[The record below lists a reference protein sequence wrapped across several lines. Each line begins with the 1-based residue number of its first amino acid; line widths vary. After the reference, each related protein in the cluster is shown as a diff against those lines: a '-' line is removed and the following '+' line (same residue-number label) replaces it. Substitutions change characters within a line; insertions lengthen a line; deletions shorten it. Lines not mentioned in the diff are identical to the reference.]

1 MISMHIE
8 GTEVG
13 LTETTLEFTTLG
25 SSNEKKYIALS
36 PKWTDHVSSEIGANV
51 YGLFVENMTEDD
63 QNLTGFTTK
72 YIITP
77 TLYSSNISSIENHL
91 SIQNDTTVE
100 GNIQCTSARTNNGLT
115 FDELEESHL
124 PSKIQILESL
134 YTKDYIDQNIVSV
147 NSFQD
152 QVAQYNL
159 PTIND
164 VNTLITNY
172 VTGGGAFNYTD
183 FVTYANIGDTL
194 LNTNLVTEAQ
204 VGSLINDAFV
214 DYDLSAYVTNNNL
227 FTLIANYNTLFEIPS
242 RTEVSTLI
250 LSLINVDDSGSGTI
264 DVSGLATVT
273 YVDTKILEVESN
285 LEKYMLTETIA
296 STYVTSAFLTEQL
309 INLGNS
315 DGSSFE
321 TQIFAINNNIAS
333 LQNTTYTRTY
343 VNENFVSTSNDFVNL
358 NTVNNLINNIGLG
371 LTNSEV
377 ETIIAG
383 KISNLPTLDV
393 VNALLNSHSSIYTV
407 TEILPR
413 LSTFVTSSDVSSQIA
428 DILIDYT
435 ATTLETELESYVDV
449 LTMETKLNTYSLTVL
464 ENRVGSFLV
473 SSDVNI
479 MIDNAMLNY
488 TSSVL
493 PNAVSSFQYL
503 NENDLSMYLSI
514 HAFQTE
520 NQTDDKIMNAIST
533 FKNDTLPTFHYLT
546 DSDLSAALATY
557 TTSTLQTHLNS
568 TRIATDSLL
577 SSYVTFT
584 DLSTKNFVDTF
595 ALTSFVTNAI
605 TNKVDQTT
613 MSNSINSAL
622 NTYTNSIVSPMLNS
636 LNILPQVASYI
647 STDTSSV
654 LKNKITSF
662 LFDNDLNSGITS
674 ALSTLGFINET
685 QINIRLNALDFIDRD
700 ELANN
705 YYSRDQLFNDTNAM
719 LPVWLSQNEFMNKEY
734 IDSEI
739 TEKVADSFDKTT
751 IYLLEQLSQRVTG
764 NEGNV
769 THKYLEENYVAR
781 DMWLQWCNH
790 DALSL
795 SEVLNLIGATNST
808 LTNDFSDLTESFT
821 TLSLQT
827 NSQLASLATE
837 VSNLASTLSH
847 AESCHA
853 NLEGNVNSL
862 ENNVIIVTS
871 SVGVLQSNN
880 VSLQNQLSVLESNVI
895 TMSETQTTTNTT
907 ISDQSISLT
916 TFIEDKASN
925 LEGQLITVKGD
936 LENLIQTSA
945 NVELLAGHFVT
956 IDTFEQHLSNCD
968 DDCGVPIT
976 NFYNYNLSNET
987 IRVDLTNNLEDTLS
1001 FESGFFKFNH
1011 PFCTLDGVQIEKGNL
1026 VLIRNLEER
1035 NGVYEITD
1043 VDLANVT
1050 TCLRLSSFNSQENI
1064 TNTLINVFSLNGTSS
1079 MNGSNFVVSN
1089 SEIIIDETN
1098 IEFIQVTYTNHGS
1111 MGYQN
1116 ASNVSIS
1123 GGVVSLENLLV
1134 DTIQPTGESIIV
1146 RLPDS
1151 TVNSTFQVTAKD
1163 IENERD
1169 DLVFQVDGEG
1179 TVVCRA
1185 FHTLSDAN
1193 LKQNDKTI
1201 ENPIA
1206 LVRLLE
1212 GRTFEWIDERK
1223 NTNGPSFGFIAQ
1235 EVAQNFPS
1243 LVTTTLN
1250 DKLAVDYPKVVAIL
1264 VEAIKEIYQHVENAG
1279 LVTNTN
1285 VYTSTAPIEPHLE
1298 SFCQTNITKNLIGIS
1313 GANAETCIAQLA
1325 STDEDNVVVAFLS
1338 TDAFTVFTNGGANT
1352 LDGVP
1357 LAPGMTILI
1366 KNCQT
1371 TQFNGIYDV
1380 QSVTTNTQGMFS
1392 MCTRSILTIQGALVF
1407 VQSDK
1412 LYEYQGEVNDSRSF
1426 LCVEPRSV
1434 TDFVLNSSPILFSS
1448 LTNDLKSMAFQN
1460 SDNVAISGGTAVLNS
1475 LITDSI
1481 QPKPES
1487 TNITFKL
1494 QGNTPQ
1500 HVFAVHNGIEN
1511 VFSVNGLGVATAHDF
1526 FQPSDMRLKKNI
1538 ITISDSLN
1546 KIKNLRG
1553 VTFDW
1558 IDTPSLDPQY
1568 GFIAQEVR
1576 LNFPSLVTTQSNGN
1590 LAMDYSKVVS
1600 ILVES
1605 VKELASKLNV

>member
-1 MISMHIE
+1 MHIE

-25 SSNEKKYIALS
+25 SSNEKKYISLS
-36 PKWTDHVSSEIGANV
+36 PKWTDHVSPTIGANV
-51 YGLFVENMTEDD
+51 YGLFVENMTEDE
-63 QNLTGFTTK
+63 NLTGFTTK

-77 TLYSSNISSIENHL
+77 TLYSSNISSIVDHL
-91 SIQNDTTVE
+91 SIQNDTTVV
-100 GNIQCTSARTNNGLT
+100 GNIQCTAAKTNNELT
-115 FDELEESHL
+115 FDELEERHL
-124 PSKIQILESL
+124 PSKIQILEGL
-134 YTKDYIDQNIVSV
+134 YTKEYIDSNIVSV

-152 QVAQYNL
+152 QVALYNL
-159 PTIND
+159 PNSNE
-164 VNTLITNY
+164 VNTLITSY
-172 VTGGGAFNYTD
+172 VTGGGVFNYND
-183 FVTYANIGDTL
+183 FVTYDNIGDTFL
-194 LNTNLVTEAQ
+194 DANLATEEQ
-204 VGSLINDAFV
+204 VGSLINDAFEE
-214 DYDLSAYVTNNNL
+214 YDFTAFVTNNNL
-227 FTLIANYNTLFEIPS
+227 FTLIDNYNTLFEIPS
-242 RTEVSTLI
+242 RTEVSVLI
-250 LSLINVDDSGSGTI
+250 SSLINGIDDV
-264 DVSGLATVT
+264 DVSGFATVT
-273 YVDTKILEVESN
+273 SVDNKILELSNTVESN
-285 LEKYMLTETIA
+285 LEKYMLAETIA
-296 STYVTSAFLTEQL
+296 SNYVTSAFLTEQL
-309 INLGNS
+309 TNLGDS

-321 TQIFAINNNIAS
+321 TQIFAINSNITS
-333 LQNTTYTRTY
+333 LQNSTYTRTY
-343 VNENFVSTSNDFVNL
+343 VNENFVSISNDLVNL
-358 NTVNNLINNIGLG
+358 STVNNLINNIDVLS
-371 LTNSEV
+371 NSEV
-377 ETIIAG
+377 ETIIAA
-383 KISNLPTLDV
+383 KIFNLPTLDV
-393 VNALLNSHSSIYTV
+393 VNALLNTHSSLYTV

-413 LSTFVTSSDVSSQIA
+413 LTTFVTNSDVSSQIA
-428 DILIDYT
+428 DSLIDYT
-435 ATTLETELESYVDV
+435 ATTLETELESYVDM
-449 LTMETKLNTYSLTVL
+449 LTMESKLNTYSLTVL

-473 SSDVNI
+473 SSDVNL

-488 TSSVL
+488 TTSVL

-503 NENDLSMYLSI
+503 NENDMSMYLSI

-520 NQTDDKIMNAIST
+520 NQTDDKIVNAIST

-622 NTYTNSIVSPMLNS
+622 NTYTNSIVSPMINS
-636 LNILPQVASYI
+636 LNILPQVESYI
-647 STDTSSV
+647 LTDTSSV
-654 LKNKITSF
+654 LKNKIKSF
-662 LFDNDLNSGITS
+662 LFDNDLNLGITS

-751 IYLLEQLSQRVTG
+751 IYLLEQLNQRVTG

-827 NSQLASLATE
+827 NSQLASLATD
-837 VSNLASTLSH
+837 VSNLASTLNH

-871 SVGVLQSNN
+871 SLGVLQSNN
-880 VSLQNQLSVLESNVI
+880 VSLQNKLSVLESNVI

-916 TFIEDKASN
+916 TLIEDKATN

-987 IRVDLTNNLEDTLS
+987 IRVDLTNNLEDTVS
-1001 FESGFFKFNH
+1001 FDSGFFKFNH
-1011 PFCTLDGVQIEKGNL
+1011 PFCTLDGVQIEKGHI

-1043 VDLANVT
+1043 VDLANVM
-1050 TCLRLSSFNSQENI
+1050 TCLRLPSFNSQENI

-1134 DTIQPTGESIIV
+1134 DTIQPTGESITV

-1279 LVTNTN
+1279 LVTNDN
-1285 VYTSTAPIEPHLE
+1285 VYTPTAPIEPHLQP
-1298 SFCQTNITKNLIGIS
+1298 FCQTNITKNLIGIS

-1338 TDAFTVFTNGGANT
+1338 IDAFTVFTNGGANT

-1357 LAPGMTILI
+1357 MAPGMTILI

-1392 MCTRSILTIQGALVF
+1392 MCTRSTLTLQGALVF

-1460 SDNVAISGGTAVLNS
+1460 SDNVAISGGTAVLDS

-1494 QGNTPQ
+1494 QGKTAQ

-1526 FQPSDMRLKKNI
+1526 YQPSDMRLKKNI

-1605 VKELASKLNV
+1605 VKELANKLNV

>member
-1 MISMHIE
+1 MYMISMHIE

-25 SSNEKKYIALS
+25 SSNEKKYISLS
-36 PKWTDHVSSEIGANV
+36 PKWTDHVSPTIGANV
-51 YGLFVENMTEDD
+51 YGLFVENMTEDE
-63 QNLTGFTTK
+63 NLTGFTTK

-77 TLYSSNISSIENHL
+77 TLYSSNISSIVDHL
-91 SIQNDTTVE
+91 SIQNDTTVV
-100 GNIQCTSARTNNGLT
+100 GNIQCTAAKTNNELT
-115 FDELEESHL
+115 FDELEERHL
-124 PSKIQILESL
+124 PSKIQILEGL
-134 YTKDYIDQNIVSV
+134 YTKEYIDSNIVSV

-152 QVAQYNL
+152 QVALYNL
-159 PTIND
+159 PNSNE
-164 VNTLITNY
+164 VNTLITSY
-172 VTGGGAFNYTD
+172 VTGGGVFNYND
-183 FVTYANIGDTL
+183 FVTYDNIGDTFL
-194 LNTNLVTEAQ
+194 DANLATEEQ
-204 VGSLINDAFV
+204 VGSLINDAFEE
-214 DYDLSAYVTNNNL
+214 YDFTAFVTNNNL
-227 FTLIANYNTLFEIPS
+227 FTLIDNYNTLFEIPS
-242 RTEVSTLI
+242 RTEVSVLI
-250 LSLINVDDSGSGTI
+250 SSLINGIDDV
-264 DVSGLATVT
+264 DVSGFATVT
-273 YVDTKILEVESN
+273 SVDNKILELSNTVESN
-285 LEKYMLTETIA
+285 LEKYMLAETIA
-296 STYVTSAFLTEQL
+296 SNYVTSAFLTEQL
-309 INLGNS
+309 TNLGDS

-321 TQIFAINNNIAS
+321 TQIFAINSNITS
-333 LQNTTYTRTY
+333 LQNSTYTRTY
-343 VNENFVSTSNDFVNL
+343 VNENFVSISNDLVNL
-358 NTVNNLINNIGLG
+358 STVNNLINNIDVLS
-371 LTNSEV
+371 NSEV
-377 ETIIAG
+377 ETIIAA
-383 KISNLPTLDV
+383 KIFNLPTLDV
-393 VNALLNSHSSIYTV
+393 VNALLNTHSSLYTV

-413 LSTFVTSSDVSSQIA
+413 LTTFVTNSDVSSQIA
-428 DILIDYT
+428 DSLIDYT
-435 ATTLETELESYVDV
+435 ATTLETELESYVDM
-449 LTMETKLNTYSLTVL
+449 LTMESKLNTYSLTVL

-473 SSDVNI
+473 SSDVNL

-488 TSSVL
+488 TTSVL

-503 NENDLSMYLSI
+503 NENDMSMYLSI

-520 NQTDDKIMNAIST
+520 NQTDDKIVNAIST

-568 TRIATDSLL
+568 TRTATESLMA
-577 SSYVTFT
+577 SYVTFT
-584 DLSTKNFVDTF
+584 DLSTKDFVDTF

-622 NTYTNSIVSPMLNS
+622 NTYTNSIVSPMINS
-636 LNILPQVASYI
+636 LNILPQVESYI
-647 STDTSSV
+647 LTDTSSV
-654 LKNKITSF
+654 LKNKIKSF
-662 LFDNDLNSGITS
+662 LFDNDLNLGITS

-751 IYLLEQLSQRVTG
+751 IYLLEQLNQRVTG

-827 NSQLASLATE
+827 NSQLASLATD
-837 VSNLASTLSH
+837 VSNLASTLNH

-871 SVGVLQSNN
+871 SLGVLQSNN
-880 VSLQNQLSVLESNVI
+880 VSLLNQLSVLESNVI

-907 ISDQSISLT
+907 ISAQSISLT
-916 TFIEDKASN
+916 TLIEDKASN
-925 LEGQLITVKGD
+925 LEGQLVTVKGD

-987 IRVDLTNNLEDTLS
+987 IRVDLTNNLEDTVS
-1001 FESGFFKFNH
+1001 FDSGFFKFNH
-1011 PFCTLDGVQIEKGNL
+1011 PFCTLDGVQIEKGHI

-1043 VDLANVT
+1043 VDLANVM
-1050 TCLRLSSFNSQENI
+1050 TCLRLPSFNSQENI

-1279 LVTNTN
+1279 LVTNDN
-1285 VYTSTAPIEPHLE
+1285 VYTPTAPIEPHLE
-1298 SFCQTNITKNLIGIS
+1298 PFCQTNITKNLIGIS

-1338 TDAFTVFTNGGANT
+1338 IDAFTVFTNGGANT

-1357 LAPGMTILI
+1357 MAPGMTILI

-1392 MCTRSILTIQGALVF
+1392 MCTRSTLTLQGALVF

-1426 LCVEPRSV
+1426 LCLEPRSV
-1434 TDFVLNSSPILFSS
+1434 TGFVLNSSPILFSS

-1460 SDNVAISGGTAVLNS
+1460 SDNVAISGGTAVLDS

-1494 QGNTPQ
+1494 QGKTAQ

-1526 FQPSDMRLKKNI
+1526 YQPSDMRLKKNI

-1605 VKELASKLNV
+1605 VKELANKLNV

>member
-1 MISMHIE
+1 MHIE

-25 SSNEKKYIALS
+25 SSNEKKYISLS
-36 PKWTDHVSSEIGANV
+36 PKWTDHVSPTIGANV
-51 YGLFVENMTEDD
+51 YGLFVENMTEDE
-63 QNLTGFTTK
+63 NLTGFTTK

-77 TLYSSNISSIENHL
+77 TLYSSNISSIVDHL
-91 SIQNDTTVE
+91 SIQNDTTVV
-100 GNIQCTSARTNNGLT
+100 GNIQCTAAKTNNELT
-115 FDELEESHL
+115 FDELEERHL
-124 PSKIQILESL
+124 PSKIQILEGL
-134 YTKDYIDQNIVSV
+134 YTKEYIDSNIVSV

-152 QVAQYNL
+152 QVALYNL
-159 PTIND
+159 PNSNE
-164 VNTLITNY
+164 VNTLITSY
-172 VTGGGAFNYTD
+172 VTGGGVFNYND
-183 FVTYANIGDTL
+183 FVTYDNIGDTFL
-194 LNTNLVTEAQ
+194 DANLATEEQ
-204 VGSLINDAFV
+204 VGSLINDAFEE
-214 DYDLSAYVTNNNL
+214 YDFTAFVTNNNL
-227 FTLIANYNTLFEIPS
+227 FTLIDNYNTLFEIPS
-242 RTEVSTLI
+242 RTEVSVLI
-250 LSLINVDDSGSGTI
+250 SSLINGIDDV
-264 DVSGLATVT
+264 DVSGFATVT
-273 YVDTKILEVESN
+273 SVDNKILELSNTVESN
-285 LEKYMLTETIA
+285 LEKYMLAETIA
-296 STYVTSAFLTEQL
+296 SNYVTSAFLTEQL
-309 INLGNS
+309 TNLGDS

-321 TQIFAINNNIAS
+321 TQIFAINSNITS
-333 LQNTTYTRTY
+333 LQNSTYTRTY
-343 VNENFVSTSNDFVNL
+343 VNENFVSISNDLVNL
-358 NTVNNLINNIGLG
+358 STVNNLINNIDVLS
-371 LTNSEV
+371 NSEV
-377 ETIIAG
+377 ETIIAA
-383 KISNLPTLDV
+383 KIFNLPTLDV
-393 VNALLNSHSSIYTV
+393 VNALLNTHSSLYTV

-413 LSTFVTSSDVSSQIA
+413 LTTFVTNSDVSSQIA
-428 DILIDYT
+428 DSLIDYT
-435 ATTLETELESYVDV
+435 ATTLETELESYVDM
-449 LTMETKLNTYSLTVL
+449 LTMESKLNTYSLTVL

-473 SSDVNI
+473 SSDVNL

-488 TSSVL
+488 TTSVL

-503 NENDLSMYLSI
+503 NENDMSMYLSI

-520 NQTDDKIMNAIST
+520 NQTDDKIVNAIST

-568 TRIATDSLL
+568 TRTATESLMA
-577 SSYVTFT
+577 SYVTFT
-584 DLSTKNFVDTF
+584 DLSTKDFVDTF

-622 NTYTNSIVSPMLNS
+622 NTYTNSIVSPMINS
-636 LNILPQVASYI
+636 LNILPQVESYI
-647 STDTSSV
+647 LTDTSSV
-654 LKNKITSF
+654 LKNKIKSF
-662 LFDNDLNSGITS
+662 LFDNDLNLGITS

-751 IYLLEQLSQRVTG
+751 IYLLEQLNQRVTG

-827 NSQLASLATE
+827 NSQLASLATD
-837 VSNLASTLSH
+837 VSNLASTLNH

-871 SVGVLQSNN
+871 SLGVLQSNN
-880 VSLQNQLSVLESNVI
+880 VSLLNQLSVLESNVI

-907 ISDQSISLT
+907 ISAQSISLT
-916 TFIEDKASN
+916 TLIEDKASN
-925 LEGQLITVKGD
+925 LEGQLVTVKGD

-987 IRVDLTNNLEDTLS
+987 IRVDLTNNLEDTVS
-1001 FESGFFKFNH
+1001 FDSGFFKFNH
-1011 PFCTLDGVQIEKGNL
+1011 PFCTLDGVQIEKGHI

-1043 VDLANVT
+1043 VDLANVM
-1050 TCLRLSSFNSQENI
+1050 TCLRLPSFNSQENI

-1279 LVTNTN
+1279 LVTNDN
-1285 VYTSTAPIEPHLE
+1285 VYTPTAPIEPHLE
-1298 SFCQTNITKNLIGIS
+1298 PFCQTNITKNLIGIS

-1338 TDAFTVFTNGGANT
+1338 IDAFTVFTNGGANT

-1357 LAPGMTILI
+1357 MAPGMTILI

-1392 MCTRSILTIQGALVF
+1392 MCTRSTLTLQGALVF

-1426 LCVEPRSV
+1426 LCLEPRSV
-1434 TDFVLNSSPILFSS
+1434 TGFVLNSSPILFSS

-1460 SDNVAISGGTAVLNS
+1460 SDNVAISGGTAVLDS

-1494 QGNTPQ
+1494 QGKTAQ

-1526 FQPSDMRLKKNI
+1526 YQPSDMRLKKNI

-1605 VKELASKLNV
+1605 VKELANKLNV

>member
-1 MISMHIE
+1 MHIE

-25 SSNEKKYIALS
+25 SSNEKKYISLS
-36 PKWTDHVSSEIGANV
+36 PKWTDHVSPTIGANV
-51 YGLFVENMTEDD
+51 YGLFVENMTEDE
-63 QNLTGFTTK
+63 NLTGFTTK
-72 YIITP
+72 YVITP
-77 TLYSSNISSIENHL
+77 TLYSSNISSIVDHL
-91 SIQNDTTVE
+91 SIQNDTTVV
-100 GNIQCTSARTNNGLT
+100 GNIQCTAAKTNNELT
-115 FDELEESHL
+115 FDELEERHL
-124 PSKIQILESL
+124 PSKIQILEGL
-134 YTKDYIDQNIVSV
+134 YTKEYIDSNIVSV

-152 QVAQYNL
+152 QVALYNL
-159 PTIND
+159 PNSNE
-164 VNTLITNY
+164 VNTLITSY
-172 VTGGGAFNYTD
+172 VTGGGVFNYND
-183 FVTYANIGDTL
+183 FVTYDNIGDTFL
-194 LNTNLVTEAQ
+194 DANLATEEQ
-204 VGSLINDAFV
+204 VGSLINDAFEE
-214 DYDLSAYVTNNNL
+214 YDFTAFVTNNNL
-227 FTLIANYNTLFEIPS
+227 FTLIDNYNTLFEIPS
-242 RTEVSTLI
+242 RTEVSVLI
-250 LSLINVDDSGSGTI
+250 SSLINGIDDV
-264 DVSGLATVT
+264 DVSGFATVT
-273 YVDTKILEVESN
+273 SVDNKILELSNTVESN
-285 LEKYMLTETIA
+285 LEKYMLAETIA
-296 STYVTSAFLTEQL
+296 SNYVTSAFLTEQL
-309 INLGNS
+309 TNLGDS

-321 TQIFAINNNIAS
+321 TQIFAINSNITS
-333 LQNTTYTRTY
+333 LQNSTYTRTY
-343 VNENFVSTSNDFVNL
+343 VNENFVSISNDLVNL
-358 NTVNNLINNIGLG
+358 STVNNLINNIDVLS
-371 LTNSEV
+371 NSEV
-377 ETIIAG
+377 ETIIAA
-383 KISNLPTLDV
+383 KIFNLPTLDV
-393 VNALLNSHSSIYTV
+393 VNALLNTHSSLYTV

-413 LSTFVTSSDVSSQIA
+413 LTTFVTNSDVSSQIA
-428 DILIDYT
+428 DSLIDYT
-435 ATTLETELESYVDV
+435 ATTLETELESYVDM
-449 LTMETKLNTYSLTVL
+449 LTMESKLNTYSLTVL

-473 SSDVNI
+473 SSDVNL

-488 TSSVL
+488 TTSVL

-503 NENDLSMYLSI
+503 NENDMSMYLSI

-520 NQTDDKIMNAIST
+520 NQTDDKIVNAIST

-568 TRIATDSLL
+568 TRTATESLMA
-577 SSYVTFT
+577 SYVTFT
-584 DLSTKNFVDTF
+584 DLSTKDFVDTF

-622 NTYTNSIVSPMLNS
+622 NTYTNSIVSPMINS
-636 LNILPQVASYI
+636 LNILPQVESYI
-647 STDTSSV
+647 LTDTSSV
-654 LKNKITSF
+654 LKNKIKSF
-662 LFDNDLNSGITS
+662 LFDNDLNLGITS

-751 IYLLEQLSQRVTG
+751 IYLLEQLNQRVTG

-827 NSQLASLATE
+827 NSQLASLATD
-837 VSNLASTLSH
+837 VSNLASTLNH

-871 SVGVLQSNN
+871 SLGVLQSNN
-880 VSLQNQLSVLESNVI
+880 VSLLNQLSVLESNVI

-907 ISDQSISLT
+907 ISAQSISLT
-916 TFIEDKASN
+916 TLIEDKASN
-925 LEGQLITVKGD
+925 LEGQLVTVKGD

-987 IRVDLTNNLEDTLS
+987 IRVDLTNNLEDTVS
-1001 FESGFFKFNH
+1001 FDSGFFKFNH
-1011 PFCTLDGVQIEKGNL
+1011 PFCTLDGVQIEKGHI

-1043 VDLANVT
+1043 VDLANVM
-1050 TCLRLSSFNSQENI
+1050 TCLRLPSFNSQENI

-1279 LVTNTN
+1279 LVTNDN
-1285 VYTSTAPIEPHLE
+1285 VYTPTAPIEPHLE
-1298 SFCQTNITKNLIGIS
+1298 PFCQTNITKNLIGIS

-1338 TDAFTVFTNGGANT
+1338 IDAFTVFTNGGANT

-1357 LAPGMTILI
+1357 MAPGMTILI

-1392 MCTRSILTIQGALVF
+1392 MCTRSTLTLQGALVF

-1426 LCVEPRSV
+1426 LCLEPRSV
-1434 TDFVLNSSPILFSS
+1434 TGFVLNSSPILFSS

-1460 SDNVAISGGTAVLNS
+1460 SDNVAISGGTAVLDS

-1494 QGNTPQ
+1494 QGKTAQ

-1526 FQPSDMRLKKNI
+1526 YQPSDMRLKKNI

-1605 VKELASKLNV
+1605 VKELANKLNV